1 MLLHPPCQFDEI
13 GNRKLLGTLREE
25 GMFHP
30 SEIAE
35 SRPQGVAQHLAALA
49 ERGLDHADEQPFVA
63 VEPVHSVAAQ
73 THDGALD
80 FGRRIEHR
88 FIDRK
93 QVLYV
98 CLLYTSPSP
107 RDA

>member
-1 MLLHPPCQFDEI
+1 MSYLFAFDNAKVRLYFGLYKIKVDNSEIYSVRIHPPCQFDEI
-13 GNRKLLGTLREE
+13 GDRKLLGTLREE
-25 GMFHP
+25 GMFRP

-73 THDGALD
+73 T
-80 FGRRIEHR
+80 
-88 FIDRK
+88 
-93 QVLYV
+93 
-98 CLLYTSPSP
+98 
-107 RDA
+107 

>member
-49 ERGLDHADEQPFVA
+49 ERVYPHMRDNRFHNSSDKIENRLLPSGIFVGN
-63 VEPVHSVAAQ
+63 H
-73 THDGALD
+73 
-80 FGRRIEHR
+80 RI
-88 FIDRK
+88 
-93 QVLYV
+93 
-98 CLLYTSPSP
+98 
-107 RDA
+107 

>member
-49 ERGLDHADEQPFVA
+49 ERGLDHAD
-63 VEPVHSVAAQ
+63 AQ
-73 THDGALD
+73 WH
-80 FGRRIEHR
+80 I
-88 FIDRK
+88 
-93 QVLYV
+93 
-98 CLLYTSPSP
+98 CSLL
-107 RDA
+107 

>member
-49 ERGLDHADEQPFVA
+49 EML
-63 VEPVHSVAAQ
+63 Q
-73 THDGALD
+73 TC
-80 FGRRIEHR
+80 
-88 FIDRK
+88 
-93 QVLYV
+93 V
-98 CLLYTSPSP
+98 SPENL
-107 RDA
+107 